1 MRVIRHE
8 WFNVSRSDVFRLVPI
23 GDAHIGAAACDE
35 SRLVEVV
42 NRVAA
47 DDRAYWVGL
56 GDFAEFIN
64 VQDKRFDARVLASWI
79 KTADLADLAGTQRD
93 RFLDTIKP
101 IAGKC
106 LGLIEGN
113 HERWIYHRFERDI
126 HSEIV
131 TAIKQ
136 EAGHPDDFRLGL
148 GYYGWLQL
156 AFYFGS
162 DKKGGSAIINVNI
175 HHGFVG
181 GRLDG
186 GKSLNMQRWL
196 WNHDADLVLFGH
208 SHNTMT
214 QVAQVEGIDRAGR
227 YYEQVRRGGY
237 CGSFLR
243 TVNPD
248 GPSTYSEE
256 KGYYPLPVAGIE
268 VLLRPGCTQQRDRV
282 RIIS

>member
-8 WFNVSRSDVFRLVPI
+8 WFNVSRSDVFTLIPI
-23 GDAHIGAAACDE
+23 GDVHIGAAACDE
-35 SRLVEVV
+35 RRLVEVV

-47 DDRAYWVGL
+47 DDRAYWVGM
-56 GDFAEFIN
+56 GDACEFIN
-64 VQDKRFDARVLASWI
+64 VRDKRFDSRVLASWV
-79 KTADLADLAGTQRD
+79 KTSDIMDLAGAQMQRY
-93 RFLDTIKP
+93 LGMVMP

-106 LGLIEGN
+106 MGLLEGN
-113 HERWIYHRFERDI
+113 HETSISRNFERDV

-131 TAIKQ
+131 TAIKTG
-136 EAGHPDDFRLGL
+136 AGHPADFRMGL

-162 DKKGGSAIINVNI
+162 DKKGGSSIINVNL

-186 GKSLNMQRWL
+186 AKALNMQRWL
-196 WNHDADLVLFGH
+196 WSHDADLVLFGH
-208 SHNTMT
+208 SHNAMA

-227 YYEQVRRGGY
+227 HYEQVRRGGY

-243 TVNPD
+243 TVNVD
-248 GPSTYSEE
+248 GPSTYSEQ
-256 KGYYPLPVAGIE
+256 KGYFPLPVAGVE
-268 VLLRPGCTQQRDRV
+268 VLLKPGAAQQRDRV
-282 RIIS
+282 RLVS

>member
-8 WFNVSRSDVFRLVPI
+8 FYNVSRSDVFRLVPI
-23 GDAHIGAAACDE
+23 GDVHLGAAACDE

-42 NRVAA
+42 KGIAA

-56 GDFAEFIN
+56 GDYAEFIN
-64 VQDKRFDARVLASWI
+64 LQDRRFDSRTLAPWI
-79 KTADLADLAGTQRD
+79 EVDDLADLAQAQRD
-93 RFLDTIKP
+93 RFLDITKL
-101 IAGKC
+101 IAGQC
-106 LGLIEGN
+106 LGLAEGN
-113 HERWIYHRFERDI
+113 HERWIYHKFERDI

-131 TAIKQ
+131 NGVKQ
-136 EAGHPDDFRLGL
+136 EAGKAADFRLGL

-186 GKSLNMQRWL
+186 AKALNMQRWL

-208 SHNTMT
+208 SHNAMT
-214 QVAQVEGIDRAGR
+214 QIAQVEGIDRAGR
-227 YYEQVRRGGY
+227 HYEQVRRGGY

-243 TVNPD
+243 TINSD
-248 GPSTYSEE
+248 GPCTYSEE
-256 KGYYPLPVAGIE
+256 KGYMPLPVAGIE
-268 VLLRPGCTQQRDRV
+268 ILLRPGRVQQRDRV

>member
-1 MRVIRHE
+1 
-8 WFNVSRSDVFRLVPI
+8 LVPI
-23 GDAHIGAAACDE
+23 GDVHEGAAGCDE
-35 SRLVEVV
+35 SRLVEAVK
-42 NRVAA
+42 RVAA

-56 GDFAEFIN
+56 GDYAEFIN
-64 VQDKRFDARVLASWI
+64 VQDRRFDPRTLAPWI
-79 KTADLADLAGTQRD
+79 EVDDLADLAQAQRD
-93 RFLDTIKP
+93 RFLDITKP

-106 LGLIEGN
+106 LGLVEGN
-113 HERWIYHRFERDI
+113 HERWIYHKFERDI
-126 HSEIV
+126 YGEIV
-131 TAIKQ
+131 NGTKQ
-136 EAGHPDDFRLGL
+136 AAGKPADSHLGL

-181 GRLDG
+181 GRLEG
-186 GKSLNMQRWL
+186 AKALNMERWL

-208 SHNTMT
+208 SHNTAT
-214 QVAQVEGIDRAGR
+214 KVAQVEGIDRAGR
-227 YYEQVRRGGY
+227 HYEQVRRGGY

-248 GPSTYSEE
+248 GPSTYSEI
-256 KGYYPLPVAGIE
+256 KGYMPLPVAGIE
-268 VLLRPGCTQQRDRV
+268 VLLRPGAAQQRDRV

>member
-8 WFNVSRSDVFRLVPI
+8 WYNVSRSDVFRLVPI
-23 GDAHIGAAACDE
+23 GDVHLGAAACDE
-35 SRLVEVV
+35 KRLVEVV

-56 GDFAEFIN
+56 GDACEFIN
-64 VQDKRFDARVLASWI
+64 VHDKRFDSRVLASWV
-79 KTADLADLAGTQRD
+79 KVEDLTDLAAAQKERY
-93 RFLDTIKP
+93 LDMIKP

-113 HERWIYHRFERDI
+113 HEICISKKFERDI

-131 TAIKQ
+131 TAIKKK
-136 EAGHPDDFRLGL
+136 AGRPADFRLGL
-148 GYYGWLQL
+148 GIYGWLQL
-156 AFYFGS
+156 VFYAGP
-162 DKKGGSAIINVNI
+162 DKKGGSHTINVNL

-186 GKSLNMQRWL
+186 AKALNMQRWL
-196 WNHDADLVLFGH
+196 WTHDADLVLFGH
-208 SHNTMT
+208 SHNAMA
-214 QVAQVEGIDRAGR
+214 QIAQVEGIDKAGR
-227 YYEQVRRGGY
+227 HFEQVRRGGY

-243 TVNPD
+243 TVNAD

-256 KGYYPLPVAGIE
+256 KGYFPLPVAGIE
-268 VLLRPGCTQQRDRV
+268 VLLKPGCKKQQDRV